1 MCAGTDL
8 LNSSSG
14 LVWVC
19 EWAEGEDDSCSG
31 FRLLEKACRCFTR
44 RRTTS
49 TCSSVGLKGSCRGNR
64 SHTVLGHDARYAQ
77 SQPGLMEKA
86 AIAMHPNPQA
96 AKQLPDAQREQRSH
110 TQELEG
116 LHTVWTDSG
125 APWGNYTTLYLIW
138 VWSLTSQTPDEKLPL
153 TLNLKNT
160 LCNLHIF
167 LVNVSPEHLPLN
179 LFTVSL
185 QWP

>member
-64 SHTVLGHDARYAQ
+64 SHTVLGHDAKYAQ

-116 LHTVWTDSG
+116 FHTVWTDCG
-125 APWGNYTTLYLIW
+125 APWRNLYHTVFNLSVIANITNTGWKASTDTELKKHTLQFAYFPCKCVAWTLTT
-138 VWSLTSQTPDEKLPL
+138 
-153 TLNLKNT
+153 
-160 LCNLHIF
+160 
-167 LVNVSPEHLPLN
+167 
-179 LFTVSL
+179 
-185 QWP
+185 